1 MVHHVTV
8 TRPLEER
15 PVPWPPDDT
24 EESVLGT
31 NLHQKTITNLRI
43 GLNEAAH
50 AAAGP
55 GQPAPWFAYSQTIL
69 RGFRRRDGSRLW
81 TLPDVFVL
89 DHEVD
94 ERRRSL
100 HVRRDGVPWLIIEV
114 ASDTTAD
121 ADLDLE
127 EGKGYVYARAG
138 VAEYMVIDPTGE
150 WVPEGVRAWQLQ
162 GGRYQPWTPEA
173 DGRWHSRQIAAQ
185 IALEGAMAGV
195 FTPRGR
201 RMPREGEIYGELIQR
216 ERELA
221 QRAEELARRD
231 AEIAR
236 LRRLLD
242 EQQDELPPG
251 E

>member
-1 MVHHVTV
+1 MVHHVTIS
-8 TRPLEER
+8 RLPDER

-31 NLHQKTITNLRI
+31 NFHQRTITNLRI
-43 GLNEAAH
+43 GLNEAAR
-50 AAAGP
+50 AAVEP
-55 GQPAPWFAYSQTIL
+55 ERPISWFAYSQTIM
-69 RGFRRRDGSRLW
+69 RGFRRRDGSRIW

-89 DHEVD
+89 VHDVD
-94 ERRRSL
+94 ERRPSL
-100 HVRRDGVPWLIIEV
+100 HLRQDGVPLLIIEV

-127 EGKGYVYARAG
+127 EGKGYLYARAR
-138 VAEYMVIDPTGE
+138 VAEYMVMDPTGE

-162 GGRYQPWTPEA
+162 GGRYQPWMPEA

-195 FTPRGR
+195 FTPSGR

-221 QRAEELARRD
+221 QRD
-231 AEIAR
+231 DEIAR

-242 EQQDELPPG
+242 EQQDELPPDQ
-251 E
+251 